1 MVTRRSWLGVRVRC
15 VVQTGARGVKPSEH
29 SQMIVEAQAYSK
41 VMLDSLHSFL
51 AKENRAVAHTV
62 FF

>member
-1 MVTRRSWLGVRVRC
+1 MCWLAQIGE
-15 VVQTGARGVKPSEH
+15 RGVKPSEH

-41 VMLDSLHSFL
+41 VMLDALHSFL
-51 AKENRAVAHTV
+51 GKEDRAPTHNV